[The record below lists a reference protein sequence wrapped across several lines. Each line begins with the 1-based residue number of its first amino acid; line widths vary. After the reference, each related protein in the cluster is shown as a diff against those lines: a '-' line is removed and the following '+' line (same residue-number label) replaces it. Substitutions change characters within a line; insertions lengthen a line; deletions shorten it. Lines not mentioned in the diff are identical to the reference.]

1 MDDAR
6 EAPRIPDAPHSP
18 DTPAA
23 PLDVLAASGFPIDE
37 LTDGQRAVLAA
48 LSADEVAVL
57 AGVGLRLAE
66 AGPEVQAHLMVGGLF
81 F

>member
-6 EAPRIPDAPHSP
+6 EAPGIPDAPDSP

>member
-1 MDDAR
+1 MDDALQAPDIADAP
-6 EAPRIPDAPHSP
+6 EAPGTPD
-18 DTPAA
+18 A

>member
-1 MDDAR
+1 MDDSLD
-6 EAPRIPDAPHSP
+6 APGIPDAPEAP
-18 DTPAA
+18 ETPEA